1 MAHSYSVDAK
11 GNVYKNGQFVSADNY
26 KYLQQDPNGQQA
38 LSAAKNLKSGGSGYS
53 GWSTSK
59 GWVGGSNTPPQSTP
73 TPTPKPKTNTTSS
86 TQIQPK
92 QQTQQPQYAPNNMQ
106 EILAQMGGTLS
117 QYQMPYEQ
125 AYRDVISQAPIYNAP
140 SEQELLSQAGTWA
153 GLQIDPQVQALND
166 AIEKARLS
174 AQTQEDKINA
184 NYASF
189 DSSVD
194 RMVQK
199 AEQRALESAIA
210 RGGGRSGAVE
220 WLSDQYA
227 APIMEQAATQ
237 QAGRTA
243 SLNSI
248 ANALA
253 LAEEQY
259 RGQGTALEAR
269 RGELEAQRVSEL
281 QALAQAQASGNWER
295 VATATQ
301 NLMNMATQA
310 QQFEKELGTNHVQYF
325 MPTFPQQMDYN
336 TNVLNSVPEIT
347 DDMTY
352 NTPSLTS
359 PVTLRDY
366 ATNQGA
372 TVGYDPATKSV
383 IINGK
388 KYSTSQLQ
396 QMGGQLVNGS
406 WMIPQNA
413 IDGLF

>member
-1 MAHSYSVDAK
+1 
-11 GNVYKNGQFVSADNY
+11 
-26 KYLQQDPNGQQA
+26 
-38 LSAAKNLKSGGSGYS
+38 
-53 GWSTSK
+53 
-59 GWVGGSNTPPQSTP
+59 
-73 TPTPKPKTNTTSS
+73 
-86 TQIQPK
+86 
-92 QQTQQPQYAPNNMQ
+92 MQ

-310 QQFEKELGTNHVQYF
+310 QQFNSQFATSLLPYF
-325 MPTFPQQMDYN
+325 MPTVGQDMDYN
-336 TNVLNSVPEIT
+336 LGLVGSFGEVPGSMSSDITNVSH
-347 DDMTY
+347 
-352 NTPSLTS
+352 S
-359 PVTLRDY
+359 PVPLRDY
-366 ATNQGA
+366 ATQQGA